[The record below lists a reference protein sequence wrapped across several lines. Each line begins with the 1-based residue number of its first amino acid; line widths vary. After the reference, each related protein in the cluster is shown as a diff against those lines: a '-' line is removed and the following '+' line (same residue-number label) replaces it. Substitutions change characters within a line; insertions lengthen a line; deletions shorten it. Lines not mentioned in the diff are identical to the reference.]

1 VLKSAERVT
10 LRGWRGVV
18 DLAIFAETLGAAE
31 TALEVGF
38 VMAADLVKTRASVLG
53 LRLWIC

>member
-1 VLKSAERVT
+1 VT